1 MTGAGTA
8 VVVSAG
14 MVEVSTT
21 GANVLGVV
29 AWSVTAGGRDAVS
42 ACDQGEDRE
51 NCNGRD
57 KATKDHIASL
67 VMTK

>member
-21 GANVLGVV
+21 GV
-29 AWSVTAGGRDAVS
+29 SDCGGRDAVS